1 MRKSWILSALCM
13 ILLFASTATI
23 TAQEPDK
30 AYRESLKK
38 MMVLLGAL
46 ATVEDM
52 VPRIMNMLK
61 QQYPA
66 VSEEFWTAQSAKW
79 STLYGEKLVDIYAPI
94 YKKHLTLDEL
104 KQIVLFY
111 ESPVGKKLGEVTP
124 TMAAEGMEVGQQLSV
139 EMMTTLQ
146 EEIAAQSK

>member
-1 MRKSWILSALCM
+1 M
-13 ILLFASTATI
+13 LL
-23 TAQEPDK
+23 
-30 AYRESLKK
+30 
-38 MMVLLGAL
+38 
-46 ATVEDM
+46 
-52 VPRIMNMLK
+52 
-61 QQYPA
+61 
-66 VSEEFWTAQSAKW
+66 
-79 STLYGEKLVDIYAPI
+79 I
-94 YKKHLTLDEL
+94 YKKYLTLDEL